1 MKFLKFILISFLYC
15 IMYISLLNISASS
28 INNKL
33 ETLSFNELISID
45 GMISGQNDIVTF
57 IEFKIKNT
65 DTEAMKKKI
74 LYELEK
80 LKSK

>member
-1 MKFLKFILISFLYC
+1 
-15 IMYISLLNISASS
+15 MYISLLNISASS